1 MEKKITSDFSVLMSV
16 YKKDNSIF
24 FKKSLESIMNQ
35 TLMPNEIILVKDG
48 SLTEE
53 LENVVTE
60 YQSNYP
66 NLFKIVSL
74 TSNNGLANALNEGM
88 RVAKYSIIARMDS
101 DDICIPDRFEI
112 QINYLVDNQLDIVG
126 GQIIEFSKN
135 IEDIVSVREVPLQHK
150 DIVLFMKF
158 RSPFSH
164 PTIVFR
170 KDVFDALNGYD
181 VNTFPED
188 YDFFV
193 RAYLLGFKFGNV
205 KENVMYFRLGE
216 NLSEAIKRRWG
227 VKYALNEIKLYNKF
241 LRFGFFT
248 YKDYFKAFFLKI
260 PLRILPFKLYSYIY
274 FKFSR

>member
-1 MEKKITSDFSVLMSV
+1 MSKFSVLMSV

-24 FKKSLESIMNQ
+24 FKQSLESIMNQ

-53 LENVVTE
+53 LENVITE
-60 YQSNYP
+60 YQNNYP
-66 NLFKIVSL
+66 TLFEIVSL
-74 TSNNGLANALNEGM
+74 PTNKGLSNALNEGM

-112 QINYLVDNQLDIVG
+112 QINYLIDNQLDIVG
-126 GQIIEFSKN
+126 GQIVEFSKN
-135 IEDIVSVREVPLQHK
+135 VEDIVSVREVPLQHK
-150 DIVLFMKF
+150 DIILFMKF

-170 KDVFDALNGYD
+170 RKVFNDLKGYD

-205 KENVMYFRLGE
+205 KENVLYFRLGE

-241 LRFGFFT
+241 LRLGFFT
-248 YKDYFKAFFLKI
+248 YQDYFKAFLLKI